1 LFLGELME
9 NNLDVNILVQVFNER
24 IAQMSSD
31 LIVKDTLIR
40 QLTAKIEELESES
53 NSSSKKTAK
62 KDESF
67 E

>member
-1 LFLGELME
+1 ME
-9 NNLDVNILVQVFNER
+9 NNLDVNVLVQVFNER

-40 QLTAKIEELESES
+40 QLTAKIEELESEA

>member
-1 LFLGELME
+1 ME

-40 QLTAKIEELESES
+40 QLTAKIEELESEA

-67 E
+67 EWG

>member
-1 LFLGELME
+1 ME
-9 NNLDVNILVQVFNER
+9 NNLDVNVLVQVFNER

-40 QLTAKIEELESES
+40 QLTAKIEELESDS
-53 NSSSKKTAK
+53 GSSSKKTNK

>member
-1 LFLGELME
+1 ME
-9 NNLDVNILVQVFNER
+9 NNLDVNVLVQVFNER

-53 NSSSKKTAK
+53 GSSSKKAVK

>member
-1 LFLGELME
+1 ME

-40 QLTAKIEELESES
+40 QLTAKIEELESEN

-67 E
+67 EWG

>member
-1 LFLGELME
+1 ME